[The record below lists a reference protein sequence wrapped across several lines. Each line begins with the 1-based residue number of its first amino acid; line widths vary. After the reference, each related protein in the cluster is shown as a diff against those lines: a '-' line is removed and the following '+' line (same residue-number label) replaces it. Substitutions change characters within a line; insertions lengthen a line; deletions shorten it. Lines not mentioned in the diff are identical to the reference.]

1 MLNVVIS
8 SCPFLFK
15 AQYTL
20 LYSAL
25 LSVKK
30 YCIIIIIRG
39 PLSLILRKQFSKI
52 SNNTVAILD

>member
-20 LYSAL
+20 LYSIL
-25 LSVKK
+25 LTVKK
-30 YCIIIIIRG
+30 YCIIIIKG
-39 PLSLILRKQFSKI
+39 PLSLILKKQFSMV
-52 SNNTVAILD
+52 SNNTVAILF

>member
-20 LYSAL
+20 LYSIL
-25 LSVKK
+25 LTVKK
-30 YCIIIIIRG
+30 YCIIIIKG
-39 PLSLILRKQFSKI
+39 PLSLILRKQFSMV
-52 SNNTVAILD
+52 SNNTVAILF